1 MLALTLGTPQAIAAS
16 ATLLIRFFTLWFGVA
31 LGLVVLLTS
40 RRLLLLEV
48 PAPSMERR

>member
-1 MLALTLGTPQAIAAS
+1 MLTLTLNTPQPIAAS

-31 LGLVVLLTS
+31 LGMTVLFTS

-48 PAPSMERR
+48 PAA